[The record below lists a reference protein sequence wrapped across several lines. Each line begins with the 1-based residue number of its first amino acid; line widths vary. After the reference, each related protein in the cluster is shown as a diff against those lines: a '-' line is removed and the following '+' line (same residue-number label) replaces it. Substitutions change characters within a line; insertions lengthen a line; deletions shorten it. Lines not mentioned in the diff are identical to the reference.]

1 MTDTAEPASA
11 PQAAAAEL
19 REAPRTTVPAAL
31 SDRLPRAWMFPLLA
45 FAATSVLIVAAW
57 NVTNAVHGYR
67 PWENYFFYKDSG
79 WYALIARFGYPPASL
94 TAPTTHSAK
103 ETAFFPLFPATIRLA
118 MYVTGNVVTAG
129 LTVQILAGAASAVA
143 VWALAS
149 HIYGHRI
156 ADRAVLLYCAFPGA
170 FVLGVM
176 YSESLAVLLAAACL
190 LMLLQRRWVLA
201 GLLALLAG
209 AEHSTLIVLTP
220 VLAAAAAHAIWTRRE
235 WRSLIAPVLAPLGLL
250 AYFTYLWYRYH
261 DFFFWFRVEKFGWKI
276 YTDFGA
282 HTLSVLTWTYPLA
295 HKLPWLF
302 GMVVA
307 TFWIALISIGLLVA
321 TRAPWPVTLYSALL
335 LLSLSISTQEV
346 MPRYTLPIVGMFLGY
361 AAKLPKWAFWVT
373 LVVSAS
379 VMVFLVGYYPTHRH
393 IPHFNP

>member
-1 MTDTAEPASA
+1 MTDTT
-11 PQAAAAEL
+11 
-19 REAPRTTVPAAL
+19 EADRGSLAVSGGGLPPGAGRAAL

-45 FAATSVLIVAAW
+45 WAAAWVLILAAW
-57 NVTNAVHGYR
+57 GVASAIYGPR
-67 PWENYFFYKDSG
+67 SWERYFWYDDSG
-79 WYALIARFGYPPASL
+79 FYGALARYWYGSVTPGVLHHDPGRA
-94 TAPTTHSAK
+94 
-103 ETAFFPLFPATIRLA
+103 AFFPLYPALIRGALFL
-118 MYVTGNVVTAG
+118 THNVFVAG
-129 LTVQILAGAASAVA
+129 LIVQVLAGAASAVA

-149 HIYGHRI
+149 HVYGHRV

-220 VLAAAAAHAIWTRRE
+220 VLAAAAVHAIWTRRD
-235 WRSLIAPVLAPLGLL
+235 WRSLIAPVLAPLGMV
-250 AYFTYLWYRYH
+250 AYFSYLWYRYH

-282 HTLSVLTWTYPLA
+282 HTLSVLTWTYPVA

-321 TRAPWPVTLYSALL
+321 ARAPWPVTLYSALL

-346 MPRYTLPIVGMFLGY
+346 MPRYTLPMVGMFLGY
-361 AAKLPKWAFWVT
+361 GAKLPKWAFWAT
-373 LVVSAS
+373 LAISAC
-379 VMVFLVGYYPTHRH
+379 VMLFLVGYYPTHRH